1 MPHPERRIRPTHLA
15 SQEPERD
22 YRDLTPG
29 ERIAMV
35 DELTRT
41 AWAFKTGESS
51 MPRMSRDLGRVIRGR
66 R

>member
-1 MPHPERRIRPTHLA
+1 MPHPERRIRRTQLA

-29 ERIAMV
+29 ERIEMV

-41 AWAFKTGESS
+41 ACAFKTGESS
-51 MPRMSRDLGRVIRGR
+51 LPRMLRNLGRVIRGR